1 MKIIEVRLQK
11 SSKNT
16 EILISV
22 FVIPIKLYC
31 KCTKFRIIVSESKYD
46 RYESDSNDH
55 NKNQNNRIR
64 VILTVLSSELR
75 MNTVSF

>member
-1 MKIIEVRLQK
+1 MKITEVRLQK

-31 KCTKFRIIVSESKYD
+31 QCTEFRIIVSESKYE

-75 MNTVSF
+75 LNTVSF